1 MIIICFFKVDVSP
14 KYTQPKGSE
23 LKYLNRLHDLGI
35 ILIENSVWSSVDKE
49 LRRSETGRGDE

>member
-1 MIIICFFKVDVSP
+1 MQVIP

-35 ILIENSVWSSVDKE
+35 IMIENSVWSSVDKE
-49 LRRSETGRGDE
+49 LRRSETGKGNE